1 MENSSKSKKENK
13 AKKKEETIIAET
25 LEEKLYSRNFKK
37 WGFDLNPFVSF
48 IAIILIF
55 LLTVYTVVS
64 NIEGVGIPSAFD
76 VFENIT
82 FFVVDYF
89 DWVFIFATNFFIILG
104 LYLAFSKLGRIRI
117 GGLKT
122 KPEFTN
128 FAWYSMLISAGMGIG
143 LMFYAVSEPLSHSM
157 NIPPIYQGDNPQISA
172 MASTFLHWGLHPWA
186 IYAIMALS
194 LSYFAYN
201 KKLPLS
207 LRSIFYPVFKERVFG
222 RLGDVIDL
230 LAVLATLFGLA
241 TSLGLGV
248 QQMNS
253 GLNFLIGVPYSVT
266 VQVILIV
273 MITAVATLS
282 IISGIQK
289 GVRFLSE
296 MNMRI
301 AAVFMILVLIFG
313 PTLYILRLFA
323 SSLGQYFNDF
333 FTATLFLSLEP
344 SGAERDWQG
353 GWTIFYW
360 AWWISW
366 SPFVGMFIARVSK
379 GRTIRELIT
388 AVLIIPSLLSFFWLS
403 VFGGTAFS
411 VNAAMNGELFNIVSD
426 SLEVGMF
433 EMFYNIDYAFWGAVF
448 TVILSFVAT
457 LLVTFFFIT
466 SSDSGSVVV
475 NAITSGGKTETK
487 PRQRVFWAGLEGF
500 VAALLLIIGGEQALE
515 ALQYGVIMSGLPF
528 AIVLF
533 FMSIMLLFS
542 LQSTYKRQQ
551 YRRDVKMVKEIIE
564 EEDIIID

>member
-1 MENSSKSKKENK
+1 MAKSTKTKKPK
-13 AKKKEETIIAET
+13 KSKKKEETIIAET

-55 LLTVYTVVS
+55 LLTIYTVVS
-64 NIEGVGIPSAFD
+64 NIEGIGIPSAFD

-207 LRSIFYPVFKERVFG
+207 LRSIFYPIFKERVFG

-266 VQVILIV
+266 VQVILITL
-273 MITAVATLS
+273 ITAIATLS

-301 AAVFMILVLIFG
+301 AAIFMILVLIFG

-411 VNAAMNGELFNIVSD
+411 VNEAMNGELFNIVSD

-433 EMFYNIDYAFWGAVF
+433 EMFYNIDYAFWGAIF

-564 EEDIIID
+564 EEDIVID

>member
-1 MENSSKSKKENK
+1 MPKDKQERKR
-13 AKKKEETIIAET
+13 KKEEQIMSET
-25 LEEKLYSRNFKK
+25 LEEMLYSRNFKR

-48 IAIILIF
+48 IAIILVF
-55 LLTVYTVVS
+55 LLTIYTIIT
-64 NIEGVGIPSAFD
+64 NIGLFGLPTAFE
-76 VFENIT
+76 VFERGTAFI
-82 FFVVDYF
+82 VDYF
-89 DWVFIFATNFFIILG
+89 DWVFIFSTNFFIILG
-104 LYLAFSKLGRIRI
+104 LYLAFSKLGRVRI
-117 GGLKT
+117 GGLKS
-122 KPEFTN
+122 KPEFSN

-143 LMFYAVSEPLSHSM
+143 LMFYAVSEPLTHSM
-157 NIPPIYQGDNPQISA
+157 DFPPIYEGDNTAVSA

-207 LRSIFYPVFKERVFG
+207 LRSIFYPLFKERVFG

-253 GLNFLIGVPYSVT
+253 GLEFLVGIPFSVT
-266 VQVILIV
+266 VQVILIIA
-273 MITAVATLS
+273 ITAVASIS
-282 IISGIQK
+282 IITGIKK
-289 GVRFLSE
+289 GVRILSE

-301 AAVFMILVLIFG
+301 AATFMILVLIFG

-323 SSLGQYFNDF
+323 TSLGAYLGDF
-333 FTATLFLSLEP
+333 MNATMFLSFDE
-344 SGAERDWQG
+344 SAGGGREWQG
-353 GWTIFYW
+353 NWTIFYW

-379 GRTIRELIT
+379 GRSIRELIT
-388 AVLIIPSLLSFFWLS
+388 AVLLIPSLLSFFWLS
-403 VFGGTAFS
+403 VFGGTAFK
-411 VNAAMNGELFNIVSD
+411 VNERMGGGLFNIVSD
-426 SLEVGMF
+426 DLPVGMF
-433 EMFYNIDYAFWGAVF
+433 AMFQEIDFAFFGGLFV
-448 TVILSFVAT
+448 VLLSVVAT

-487 PRQRVFWAGLEGF
+487 SRQRVFWAAMEGF
-500 VAALLLIIGGEQALE
+500 IAALLLIIGGEQAL
-515 ALQYGVIMSGLPF
+515 ASLQNAVIISGLPF

-533 FMSIMLLFS
+533 FMSILLLFS
-542 LQSTYKRQQ
+542 LQSTYRRQQ
-551 YRRDVKMVKEIIE
+551 YRRDVRKVREIIE
-564 EEDIIID
+564 EEDIVIDTK

>member
-1 MENSSKSKKENK
+1 MAKSNK
-13 AKKKEETIIAET
+13 PKKKEETIIAET

-37 WGFDLNPFVSF
+37 WGFDLNPFVSLF
-48 IAIILIF
+48 AIILIF

-64 NIEGVGIPSAFD
+64 NIESVGIPSAFD
-76 VFENIT
+76 VFESIT
-82 FFVVDYF
+82 FFVVNYF
-89 DWVFIFATNFFIILG
+89 DWVFIFATNFFIILS

-157 NIPPIYQGDNPQISA
+157 NTPPIYQGDNANITA

-282 IISGIQK
+282 IISGIHK

-323 SSLGQYFNDF
+323 SSLGVYLNDF
-333 FTATLFLSLEP
+333 FSATLFLSLET
-344 SGAERDWQG
+344 SGPERDWQG

-403 VFGGTAFS
+403 VFGGTAFG
-411 VNAAMNGELFNIVSD
+411 VNEAMNGELFNIVTD

-433 EMFYNIDYAFWGAVF
+433 EMFGNIDYAFWGAII
-448 TVILSFVAT
+448 TVLLSFIAT

-500 VAALLLIIGGEQALE
+500 VAALLLVIGGEQALE

-551 YRRDVKMVKEIIE
+551 YRRDVKLIKEIIE
-564 EEDIIID
+564 EEDIIIE

>member
-1 MENSSKSKKENK
+1 MKEKPKQKRKPKKQTEV
-13 AKKKEETIIAET
+13 IAET

-48 IAIILIF
+48 IAGGLIL
-55 LLTVYTVVS
+55 LLTIYAFIS
-64 NIEGVGIPSAFD
+64 NLGWFGLAPAIE
-76 VFENIT
+76 VFERMTMFI
-82 FFVVDYF
+82 VDYF
-89 DWVFIFATNFFIILG
+89 DWVFIFTTNFFIILAI
-104 LYLAFSKLGRIRI
+104 YLAFSRLGRVRI
-117 GGLKT
+117 GGLKS

-143 LMFYAVSEPLSHSM
+143 LMFYAVGEPLSHIEQ
-157 NIPPIYQGDNPQISA
+157 IPPIYRGDNEAIGA

-207 LRSIFYPVFKERVFG
+207 LRSIFYPLFKERVFG

-253 GLNFLIGVPYSVT
+253 GLNYLVGIPFSVT
-266 VQVILIV
+266 VQVILIALIT
-273 MITAVATLS
+273 MIATIS
-282 IISGIQK
+282 IITGIQK

-301 AAVFMILVLIFG
+301 AFTFMVLVLIFG

-323 SSLGQYFNDF
+323 SSLGAYLGGFMN
-333 FTATLFLSLEP
+333 ATMFLSLEDE
-344 SGAERDWQG
+344 SSRAWQG

-388 AVLIIPSLLSFFWLS
+388 AVLFIPSLLSFFWLS

-411 VNAAMNGELFNIVSD
+411 VNAAMEGGLYEIVGD
-426 SLEVGMF
+426 DLPVAMF
-433 EMFYNIDYAFWGAVF
+433 AMFREIDYAFLSGFFV
-448 TVILSFVAT
+448 VLLSFVAT

-466 SSDSGSVVV
+466 SSDSGSIVV
-475 NAITSGGKTETK
+475 NAITSGGKTDTK
-487 PRQRVFWAGLEGF
+487 SRQRVFWAAMEGL
-500 VAALLLIIGGEQALE
+500 VAAILLVIGGSQALE
-515 ALQYGVIMSGLPF
+515 ALQYAVIMSGLPF
-528 AIVLF
+528 AVVLF
-533 FMSIMLLFS
+533 VMSILLLFS
-542 LQSTYKRQQ
+542 LQVTYRRQK
-551 YRRDVKMVKEIIE
+551 YRRDASMVKEILE
-564 EEDIIID
+564 DEDITIYIT